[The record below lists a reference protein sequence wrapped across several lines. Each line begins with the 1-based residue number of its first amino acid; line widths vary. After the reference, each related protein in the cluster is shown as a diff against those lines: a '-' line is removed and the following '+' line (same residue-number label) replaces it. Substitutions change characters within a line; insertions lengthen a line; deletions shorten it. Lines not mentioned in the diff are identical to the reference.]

1 MFAGIHDCLCLD
13 MHESQDTGKIKEFRR
28 AIGQNNPRQCSGNFP
43 GIEHIG
49 RYRPEGGAP
58 TPKSPVSRRI
68 CRDSRADLPRFT
80 GASAQ
85 KPGGAARN
93 LSGAAGNLSGAARNL
108 SGAARF
114 LSGAARFLVVEMGP
128 YLGWGAFSGLAE
140 GAGGGW
146 CSLFSP
152 HGPHGR

>member
-1 MFAGIHDCLCLD
+1 MGD
-13 MHESQDTGKIKEFRR
+13 G
-28 AIGQNNPRQCSGNFP
+28 
-43 GIEHIG
+43 
-49 RYRPEGGAP
+49 YRKLSPEGGAP

-108 SGAARF
+108 SGSAFRNSLPQCIRLIDKTRQDKSGAARF

-140 GAGGGW
+140 GPEGG
-146 CSLFSP
+146 
-152 HGPHGR
+152 

>member
-1 MFAGIHDCLCLD
+1 MLGLC
-13 MHESQDTGKIKEFRR
+13 GGVVPFFR
-28 AIGQNNPRQCSGNFP
+28 IFTDLSTS
-43 GIEHIG
+43 
-49 RYRPEGGAP
+49 EGGAP

-93 LSGAAGNLSGAARNL
+93 LSGAA
-108 SGAARF
+108 
-114 LSGAARFLVVEMGP
+114 RFLVVEMGP

-140 GAGGGW
+140 GPEGGW

>member
-1 MFAGIHDCLCLD
+1 MTVPSLEPSHARNY
-13 MHESQDTGKIKEFRR
+13 Q
-28 AIGQNNPRQCSGNFP
+28 PR
-43 GIEHIG
+43 ETH
-49 RYRPEGGAP
+49 YRSAEGGAP

-85 KPGGAARN
+85 KPG
-93 LSGAAGNLSGAARNL
+93 GAARNL

>member
-1 MFAGIHDCLCLD
+1 MAMAETALYRRGKL
-13 MHESQDTGKIKEFRR
+13 QDFT
-28 AIGQNNPRQCSGNFP
+28 
-43 GIEHIG
+43 H
-49 RYRPEGGAP
+49 PEGGAP

>member
-1 MFAGIHDCLCLD
+1 MPLRKWHFPI
-13 MHESQDTGKIKEFRR
+13 RR
-28 AIGQNNPRQCSGNFP
+28 APLCAVG
-43 GIEHIG
+43 G
-49 RYRPEGGAP
+49 RISPEGGAP

-93 LSGAAGNLSGAARNL
+93 LSGAAGNLSGAAGNL

-128 YLGWGAFSGLAE
+128 YLGSARICPVEKFYRLFVLGPRCCRDERGTCPVPTQGTPPAPRKRPG
-140 GAGGGW
+140 GYAG
-146 CSLFSP
+146 
-152 HGPHGR
+152 